1 MGNLTFSVEMLRIA
15 FLILISS
22 NGYLFRYLPIKKG
35 SERVQMQ
42 FIKELLDH
50 LETRMQ
56 KSPDVQTMLLR
67 RNSLPH
73 ESANELFLED
83 IPETRKDQLDNF
95 NFSEKLQSAPPRP
108 PPPPPPPQNEMNE
121 HDHEENSLHDH
132 WADHDHTHQH
142 IDKSVNNEEHE
153 ETHEHN
159 HTHTHFHDH
168 NHIRRHKENHYHLA
182 EYFYSGWR
190 K

>member
-73 ESANELFLED
+73 ESANELFLGEPHPED

-95 NFSEKLQSAPPRP
+95 NFSEKLQSPP
-108 PPPPPPPQNEMNE
+108 
-121 HDHEENSLHDH
+121 
-132 WADHDHTHQH
+132 
-142 IDKSVNNEEHE
+142 
-153 ETHEHN
+153 
-159 HTHTHFHDH
+159 
-168 NHIRRHKENHYHLA
+168 
-182 EYFYSGWR
+182 
-190 K
+190 